1 MKTLKKLL
9 ENYLVTNIRYK
20 EYEKILIML
29 KSKDGKKQELK
40 WIDKNHFKRNYPDIS
55 KLYNL

>member
-9 ENYLVTNIRYK
+9 ENHLVTDIRYK

-29 KSKDGKKQELK
+29 KSKDDKKQEAK
-40 WIDKNHFKRNYPDIS
+40 
-55 KLYNL
+55 